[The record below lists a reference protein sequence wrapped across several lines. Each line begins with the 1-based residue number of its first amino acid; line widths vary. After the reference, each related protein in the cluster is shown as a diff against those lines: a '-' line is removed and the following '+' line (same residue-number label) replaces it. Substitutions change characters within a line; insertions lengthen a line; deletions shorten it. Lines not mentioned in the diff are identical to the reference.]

1 MRGVAPKA
9 SIPRG
14 LLRFALLLVAACLI
28 GALVGILTEP
38 FAKSTAESST
48 AHADE
53 PTAALDRAT
62 STTTM
67 EVLTRACR
75 HAGAALLVVTH
86 DLDVAASCDRTVRM
100 RDGRVHGVVTN
111 PSAASASST
120 ATAGSVG

>member
-1 MRGVAPKA
+1 MHAGHHERTNPKTLPNPPPP
-9 SIPRG
+9 S
-14 LLRFALLLVAACLI
+14 LR
-28 GALVGILTEP
+28 
-38 FAKSTAESST
+38 
-48 AHADE
+48 
-53 PTAALDRAT
+53 
-62 STTTM
+62 
-67 EVLTRACR
+67 CR

>member
-1 MRGVAPKA
+1 MHHDAAVGAAGGPFGDAPRA
-9 SIPRG
+9 RHHLDDER
-14 LLRFALLLVAACLI
+14 LL
-28 GALVGILTEP
+28 
-38 FAKSTAESST
+38 S
-48 AHADE
+48 
-53 PTAALDRAT
+53 AALDRAT